1 MTPEETRTACSTDAA
16 KRPLRLTIQVGF
28 RRGHQPDTRRYASLI
43 AYAGESIVSVPESVN
58 ARLCRIDSHQVL
70 RYPWFTDLDLYHDSA
85 MTLNKES
92 PIPLYYQ
99 LVELIKEQIL
109 AGEFNPGEQIP
120 PERTLAEHHG
130 ISRMTVR
137 QAIAF
142 LVREGVLVARH
153 GHGTF
158 VAEPKVAHDALH
170 LRGFSEEVQRL
181 GGMAVSRVL
190 DQGIVTASPRIATEL
205 QLPADTT
212 VVKIVRLRLADAT
225 PLLLETAYIPCV
237 LCPRLETEDFSTL
250 SLYSVLE
257 QRYGIRLAYARQAI
271 EATAANAYESDLFG
285 IPVGAPMLL
294 VEGVTYD
301 ALNRPIEYFK
311 AIYRGDRMRLRFDS
325 ERASASGDR
334 LVRPRHSLVSS

>member
-1 MTPEETRTACSTDAA
+1 
-16 KRPLRLTIQVGF
+16 
-28 RRGHQPDTRRYASLI
+28 
-43 AYAGESIVSVPESVN
+43 
-58 ARLCRIDSHQVL
+58 
-70 RYPWFTDLDLYHDSA
+70 
-85 MTLNKES
+85 MTLSKES

-99 LVELIKEQIL
+99 LVELIKEQIQ

-120 PERTLAEHHG
+120 PERALAEQHG

-153 GHGTF
+153 GYGTF
-158 VAEPKVAHDALH
+158 VAEPKVAHDARH

-190 DQGIVTASPRIATEL
+190 DQSIVNVSPRIAAEL
-205 QLPADTT
+205 HLPADAT
-212 VVKIVRLRLADAT
+212 VIKIVRLRLADAT
-225 PLLLETAYIPCV
+225 PLLLETAYVPGM
-237 LCPRLETEDFSTL
+237 LCPQLEAEDFSTR
-250 SLYSVLE
+250 SLYNVLE
-257 QRYGIRLAYARQAI
+257 QRYGIRLSYARQTI
-271 EATAANAYESDLFG
+271 EATAANAYESELFG
-285 IPVGAPMLL
+285 IPTGAPMLL

-325 ERASASGDR
+325 ERAPASDER
-334 LVRPRHSLVSS
+334 PIRPRRGVVPD